1 MKHDIICIILV
12 KEQCCGER
20 GAVLKG
26 MTHKLFGRLW
36 LEDTLGERVY
46 IHVDTELRS
55 CSNLRPHAL
64 YQPLWSGMISCA
76 KFLWQMPKPFLLNWP
91 TNSWFW
97 LLSLGNTPTLI
108 LARNLCCMSSCS
120 CFLIIPSV
128 TVASRFQC
136 GENICEF
143 KKKTNKKTK
152 KHLICCIKEILC
164 CSVLLR
170 TAHFIGKEEVD
181 IKLMWVKNIHF
192 TRPLSAS
199 TALYPRIRRHHRSP
213 ADPGRAALHKGQQRR
228 QKPAHLHHI
237 LRVGVMHTAADH
249 CRFQVTTPWF
259 CPPVNHEVPCH
270 IEILT

>member
-1 MKHDIICIILV
+1 MSKLKLLRPQGWQVSSHDNHCQVNCGFGFPIPIKTKQQQMKHDVICIILV

-143 KKKTNKKTK
+143 KKKTNKKTPD
-152 KHLICCIKEILC
+152 
-164 CSVLLR
+164 LL
-170 TAHFIGKEEVD
+170 H
-181 IKLMWVKNIHF
+181 
-192 TRPLSAS
+192 
-199 TALYPRIRRHHRSP
+199 
-213 ADPGRAALHKGQQRR
+213 
-228 QKPAHLHHI
+228 
-237 LRVGVMHTAADH
+237 
-249 CRFQVTTPWF
+249 
-259 CPPVNHEVPCH
+259 
-270 IEILT
+270 